1 MSGKLGGLEMAKVK
15 LVAGRIVDTV
25 FHLACLVAALGI
37 WIFCVAADPLLGALL
52 GWIPG
57 FIILGVKGAIEDRAA
72 LKSEGRYRDELTR
85 AHMAKYSR

>member
-1 MSGKLGGLEMAKVK
+1 MAKVK
-15 LVAGRIVDTV
+15 LVAGRIFGAVV
-25 FHLACLVAALGI
+25 YVACLVAAIGI
-37 WIFCVAADPLLGALL
+37 WIFCIAADPLLGVLL

-57 FIILGVKGAIEDRAA
+57 FIIFCVLGQIEDRAA